1 MTHYRWVLLALLP
14 LAAACG
20 DGATALPGPTPP
32 DSTAPQDSLHFLRAT
47 PASPPLADRIV
58 SFWAVKG
65 ERRELRLM
73 YRPAPG
79 AVDSVEFARLRVDDR
94 SLVNRPDGT
103 PLADGDSILIT
114 MSVVDT
120 LNLIAEVQPAGLVFS
135 PSRPARLWLKYG
147 EADPDLNR
155 DGLVNA
161 ADTALVLALKIWKQ
175 EQPGDPW
182 QVLPST
188 VNLLELEVEADI
200 PGFTRYAV
208 SY

>member
-1 MTHYRWVLLALLP
+1 MRFPWPVLVLLP
-14 LAAACG
+14 LAAACA
-20 DGATALPGPTPP
+20 DSASQLPGPNT
-32 DSTAPQDSLHFLRAT
+32 DSTAQQGNLHFLRA
-47 PASPPLADRIV
+47 SPTAPPIADRVV

-103 PLADGDSILIT
+103 PIASGDSILIT
-114 MSVVDT
+114 ISVVDT
-120 LNLIAEVQPAGLVFS
+120 LNLIADFQPAGLVFS

-155 DGLVNA
+155 DGVVSA
-161 ADTALVLALKIWKQ
+161 ADTALVLSLNIWKQ
-175 EQPGDPW
+175 EQVSALWEEVPG
-182 QVLPST
+182 T
-188 VNLLELEVEADI
+188 VNLVELEVEADI